1 MEFLPKHK
9 LDELRHTYFKGLR
22 VRLVSMNDFQA
33 PPEGTA
39 GTVEEVEDL
48 GTIHVKWDNGCG
60 LGVIP
65 GEDVIDIIN

>member
-1 MEFLPKHK
+1 MKFLPKHE
-9 LDELRHTYFKGLR
+9 LDALRHTYFKGLR
-22 VRLVSMNDFQA
+22 VRLVRMDDSQA
-33 PPEGTA
+33 PPEGTV
-39 GTVEEVEDL
+39 GTVEEVDDL

>member
-1 MEFLPKHK
+1 MKFLPKHK
-9 LDELRHTYFKGLR
+9 LDALRHTYFKDLR
-22 VRLVSMNDFQA
+22 VRLVSMNDLQA

-39 GTVEEVEDL
+39 GTVEEVDDL